1 MDTAKDT
8 TQSSTSVGKKIRRI
22 GVALVVLLAAAYALF
37 LAFFPKALLMK
48 ASPIEASAIYRTT
61 VSAAKSLLVFEGLPH
76 QSVEPVLLAT
86 ELKRKDTTEI
96 WNFPFYT
103 PSIEA
108 TNADD
113 LRKLLSNPASLAVY
127 AGPKLCGGYHPDFCI
142 SWQAGKVKYYAL
154 ICFGCHEI
162 VLYDGKTSLI
172 YDLETAAYKEF
183 QQLLAQ
189 YRTKRPERIRNEPH
203 SK

>member
-1 MDTAKDT
+1 MET
-8 TQSSTSVGKKIRRI
+8 
-22 GVALVVLLAAAYALF
+22 
-37 LAFFPKALLMK
+37 
-48 ASPIEASAIYRTT
+48 SPIEASAIYRTT
-61 VSAAKSLLVFEGLPH
+61 VSAAKSLVIYEGLPH
-76 QSVEPVLLAT
+76 QTWDRELLAS
-86 ELKRKDTTEI
+86 EIKRKDTTEI
-96 WNFPFYT
+96 WDFPFYT
-103 PSIEA
+103 PSVDA
-108 TNADD
+108 TNGDD
-113 LRKLLSNPASLAVY
+113 LRKLLSNPASLREY
-127 AGPKLCGGYHPDFCI
+127 QGPKSCGGYHPDFCI

-189 YRTKRPERIRNEPH
+189 YGTKRPERIRNEPH